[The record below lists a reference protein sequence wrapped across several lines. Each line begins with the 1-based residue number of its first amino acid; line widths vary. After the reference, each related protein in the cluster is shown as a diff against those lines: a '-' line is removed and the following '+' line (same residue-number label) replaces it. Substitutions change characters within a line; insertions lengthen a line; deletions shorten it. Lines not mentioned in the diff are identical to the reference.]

1 MNQSVGIVLVS
12 HSAGL
17 AAGLRE
23 LLGQIGS
30 DQVPVAAAGGTSD
43 GRIGTSSAK
52 ILAAISEADRGAGV
66 LVLPDLGSS
75 VLTTMT
81 VLEDDPRPD
90 VLMVDAPFV
99 EGAVAAAVTAAG
111 GADLAAVAAAARA
124 ARQTVKFEEQQPDP
138 EPATAAT
145 AATATT
151 DAAHPNSDAVALDT
165 DAPHPAAHAVALDV
179 VLPANLHAR
188 PAGRLAQEAARYAS
202 EVRLEYAGK
211 SINPSGVLAV
221 MSLGAKLG
229 STLTVHADG
238 PDADAAVKALAAI
251 LAEAE

>member
-23 LLGQIGS
+23 LLGQIGA
-30 DQVPVAAAGGTSD
+30 DRIPVAAAGGTAD
-43 GRIGTSSAK
+43 GRIGTSYEK
-52 ILAAISEADRGAGV
+52 ILQGIGEADRGAGV

-75 VLTTMT
+75 VLTTMA
-81 VLEDDPRPD
+81 VLEDNPRPD

-99 EGAVAAAVTAAG
+99 EGAVAAAVAASG
-111 GADLAAVAAAARA
+111 GADLESVAAAARH
-124 ARQTVKFEEQQPDP
+124 ARQTVKFDETQS
-138 EPATAAT
+138 ATGAVAA
-145 AATATT
+145 APGAS
-151 DAAHPNSDAVALDT
+151 AAHQASAE
-165 DAPHPAAHAVALDV
+165 V

-188 PAGRLAQEAARYAS
+188 PAGRLAREAANYAS
-202 EVRLEYAGK
+202 TITIEHAGK
-211 SINPSGVLAV
+211 TIDPTGVLAV

-229 STLTVHADG
+229 STVTVHADG
-238 PDADAAVKALAAI
+238 PDAEAAIKALTAV

>member
-30 DQVPVAAAGGTSD
+30 DQVPIAAAGGTAD
-43 GRIGTSSAK
+43 GRIGTSYER
-52 ILAAISEADRGAGV
+52 ILAAIGEVDRGAGV

-75 VLTTMT
+75 VLTTLA
-81 VLEDDPRPD
+81 VLEDDPRAD

-99 EGAVAAAVTAAG
+99 EGAVAAAVAVSG
-111 GADLAAVAAAARA
+111 GADLEAVADAARG
-124 ARQTVKFEEQQPDP
+124 ARHTVKFDERQAEPVSPAAQEQP
-138 EPATAAT
+138 AAT
-145 AATATT
+145 AV
-151 DAAHPNSDAVALDT
+151 SV
-165 DAPHPAAHAVALDV
+165 DV

-188 PAGRLAQEAARYAS
+188 PAGRLAQQATKYAS
-202 EVRLEYAGK
+202 DIRLEYAGK
-211 SINPSGVLAV
+211 SINPTGVLAV
-221 MSLGAKLG
+221 MSLGATLG
-229 STLTVHADG
+229 STVTIRADG
-238 PDADAAVKALAAI
+238 SDADAAITALSAI

>member
-43 GRIGTSSAK
+43 GRIGTSSEK
-52 ILAAISEADRGAGV
+52 ILAAITEADRGAGV

-111 GADLAAVAAAARA
+111 GADLTAVAAAARA
-124 ARQTVKFEEQQPDP
+124 ARQIVKFEEQPADQ

-145 AATATT
+145 ET
-151 DAAHPNSDAVALDT
+151 AHPTPRSVAR
-165 DAPHPAAHAVALDV
+165 DV

-188 PAGRLAQEAARYAS
+188 PAGRLAQEATRYAS

-229 STLTVHADG
+229 STLTVYADG

>member
-145 AATATT
+145 TTT